1 MKSDSSTKSW
11 NEIGEEW
18 IQKAQ
23 TNDFRMHY
31 IISNTFQLM
40 GDVNGKEVLDLGCG
54 EGGYSRELAR
64 KGAKVTSVDCADNA
78 IHYAIAKAKEE
89 TLHIDHYVRNSNDL
103 YDIADNTFDMVLCA
117 MMLMDVEDLNG
128 TLKEVFRVLKP
139 NGQVFISM
147 LHPCF
152 KPPVE
157 HKWFLESDG
166 IQVRV
171 KNYFSPSEWEGQIN
185 GVENKVIYR
194 HKTMSEYVK
203 AFVHSGFL
211 IKDMNEPIPTP
222 EQIAKS
228 QRIEWLTKIPMYL
241 FVTLEKM
248 A

>member
-1 MKSDSSTKSW
+1 MKSDSSTKCW

-23 TNDFRMHY
+23 TNDFRLYY
-31 IISNTFQLM
+31 IMPNTFRLM

-78 IHYAIAKAKEE
+78 IQYATAKAKEKA
-89 TLHIDHYVRNSNDL
+89 LHIDHYVRNSNDL
-103 YDIADNTFDMVLCA
+103 YGIADNTFDMVLCA

-128 TLKEVFRVLKP
+128 TLKEIFRVLKHQ
-139 NGQVFISM
+139 GQVFISM

-203 AFVHSGFL
+203 AFVHSGFI

-222 EQIAKS
+222 EQIAES

-248 A
+248 V